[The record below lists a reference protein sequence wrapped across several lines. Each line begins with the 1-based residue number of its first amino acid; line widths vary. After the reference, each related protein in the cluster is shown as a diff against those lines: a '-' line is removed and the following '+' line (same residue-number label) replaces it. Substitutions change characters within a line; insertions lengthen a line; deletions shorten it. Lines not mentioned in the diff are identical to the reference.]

1 MIHASF
7 DDKSHKSAAIGGI
20 YQYDTGQRLRMHGL
34 PTPQELA
41 ERDDFLSGDTVTVQ
55 AQYGFVGDSQT
66 ETRLA
71 SYEEESGCWTADIPD
86 IYLTRS
92 STVKV
97 FVYVGYGAA
106 EGMGRSKTC
115 YEGSFT
121 PISRPAPGTQVTPG
135 QANAWDELVAEV
147 NLTLAK
153 MNTAT
158 SNTNAATEEA
168 SRATEAANTATKN
181 ANLAASNANAQAA
194 SAASAASSANLAAAN
209 ANEQAS
215 NANRAA
221 GSANA
226 QAGAAAGA
234 AGNAN
239 SAAGS
244 ANNAAANAAAQA
256 SHLQNMVVTAG
267 TREYGSGSTA
277 NLTDDGTKKILSL
290 GVERGPQGVQ
300 GPQGIQGATGPQG
313 PKGDK
318 GDKGD
323 TGATGA
329 TGATGPQGPQGPMG
343 PAGVTF
349 SLSGTTLY
357 ITTG

>member
-7 DDKSHKSAAIGGI
+7 DDKSHKSAAIAGI

-34 PTPQELA
+34 PSPKELA
-41 ERDDFLSGDTVTVQ
+41 EKDDFLSGDMVTVQ
-55 AQYGFVGDSQT
+55 AQYGFIGDSQT

-71 SYEEESGCWTADIPD
+71 SYDEASGCWTADIPD

-106 EGMGRSKTC
+106 EGAGRSKTC

-158 SNTNAATEEA
+158 SGANAATETA
-168 SRATEAANTATKN
+168 NVAAGGANQAAEAANK
-181 ANLAASNANAQAA
+181 AAD
-194 SAASAASSANLAAAN
+194 AAN
-209 ANEQAS
+209 GAAGAANGAAGA
-215 NANRAA
+215 ANTAA
-221 GSANA
+221 GSANSA
-226 QAGAAAGA
+226 AEAANQAAKAA
-234 AGNAN
+234 NT
-239 SAAGS
+239 AAGS
-244 ANNAAANAAAQA
+244 ANTQA
-256 SHLQNMVVTAG
+256 EHLQNMVVQAA

-277 NLTDDGTKKILSL
+277 SLTDDGEKKILSL
-290 GVERGPQGVQ
+290 GLERGMPGKD
-300 GPQGIQGATGPQG
+300 GA
-313 PKGDK
+313 KGEK
-318 GDKGD
+318 GEKGD
-323 TGATGA
+323 T
-329 TGATGPQGPQGPMG
+329 G

-349 SLSGTTLY
+349 ELVGTVLT
-357 ITTG
+357 ITTV

>member
-7 DDKSHKSAAIGGI
+7 DDRSHKSAAIAGI

-55 AQYGFVGDSQT
+55 AQYGFIGDSQT

-71 SYEEESGCWTADIPD
+71 SYDGESGCWTADIPD

-181 ANLAASNANAQAA
+181 ANLAASNANEQAA
-194 SAASAASSANLAAAN
+194 S
-209 ANEQAS
+209 
-215 NANRAA
+215 ANRAA

-244 ANNAAANAAAQA
+244 ANNAAANANNAAASAAAQA

-277 NLTDDGTKKILSL
+277 SLTDDGVKKILSL
-290 GVERGPQGVQ
+290 GIERGPQGAQ
-300 GPQGIQGATGPQG
+300 GPQGIQGATGARGPQGIQGAAGATGPQG

-323 TGATGA
+323 PGA

>member
-7 DDKSHKSAAIGGI
+7 DDKSHKSAAIAGI
-20 YQYDTGQRLRMHGL
+20 YQYDTGQRLKMHGL
-34 PTPQELA
+34 PSPKELA
-41 ERDDFLSGDTVTVQ
+41 EKDDFLSGDAVTVQ
-55 AQYGFVGDSQT
+55 AQYGFIGDSQT

-71 SYEEESGCWTADIPD
+71 SYDEASGCWTADIPD

-106 EGMGRSKTC
+106 EGAGRSKTC

-158 SNTNAATEEA
+158 SGANAATETANVATGGANQAAEA
-168 SRATEAANTATKN
+168 ANKAAGAANDAAGAANTA
-181 ANLAASNANAQAA
+181 AGS
-194 SAASAASSANLAAAN
+194 ASSAADAAN
-209 ANEQAS
+209 QAAKAANT
-215 NANRAA
+215 
-221 GSANA
+221 
-226 QAGAAAGA
+226 AAAGA
-234 AGNAN
+234 NT
-239 SAAGS
+239 
-244 ANNAAANAAAQA
+244 QA
-256 SHLQNMVVTAG
+256 EHLQNMVVQAA

-277 NLTDDGTKKILSL
+277 SLTDDGEKKILSL
-290 GVERGPQGVQ
+290 GLERGMPGRD
-300 GPQGIQGATGPQG
+300 GA
-313 PKGDK
+313 KGERGEK

-323 TGATGA
+323 TG
-329 TGATGPQGPQGPMG
+329 

-349 SLSGTTLY
+349 ELVGTVLT
-357 ITTG
+357 ITTT